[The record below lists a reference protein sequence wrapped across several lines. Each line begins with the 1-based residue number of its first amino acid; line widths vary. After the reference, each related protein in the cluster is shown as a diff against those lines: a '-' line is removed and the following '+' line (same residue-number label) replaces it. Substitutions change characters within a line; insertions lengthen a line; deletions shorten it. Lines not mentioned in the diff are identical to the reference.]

1 LTPENNENDEL
12 ILLFMPSLIALLVLA
27 ENEKGSALTEEGV
40 LAIRDGGYCVMS
52 YVDVPIKLDEE

>member
-1 LTPENNENDEL
+1 
-12 ILLFMPSLIALLVLA
+12 MPSLIALLVLA